1 MSSFGGA
8 VRQPATGWGGGILDK
23 ERTIAGPG
31 FNRWLAPPAALAIH
45 LCIGMAYGFS
55 VFWLPMSKLLANPD
69 AACAKDPAWVS
80 DLFTSG
86 CNWTV
91 AHETFTFTL
100 FIVFLGL
107 SAALWGRWVERSGPR
122 KTGVVSAL
130 CWCGGLAFGALGVY
144 LHQLWII
151 WLGTG
156 VLGGIGLGL
165 GYISPVSTLIKW
177 FPDRRGMATGFA
189 IMGFGGGAMIGA
201 PLAALLMKH
210 FAPGGANGVWQ
221 TYLVLA
227 AIYLLFMLGGAFGYR
242 VPPNGWKPAGWTP
255 PQDQGKTMIAQ
266 RHVHLGQVWKTPQF
280 WAIWGVLCLN
290 VSAGIGVLAMASPMF
305 QEVFGGKLLGLDT
318 GAASITPEQ
327 KVQIAASAAGL
338 VGLLSLF
345 NSLGRIFWAS
355 LSDRLGRKVTYYIFF
370 VLGIAAYCL
379 LPTFGHLGAVAL
391 FVATACLIMS
401 MYGGGFATV
410 PAYLADMFGTQMVG
424 AIHGRL
430 LTAWSVAGVVGP
442 LLIANLR
449 DFEKAQGVPAN
460 LVYDVTLYILAA
472 LLLGGLIC
480 NSRLRPV
487 APKYQMSDVELQAE
501 RKLAHEVIFDPR
513 AGTAAQGAFGAG
525 AVLAWLAVGV
535 PFAWGLWTALQKASV
550 LFH

>member
-1 MSSFGGA
+1 MSSIGGSIS
-8 VRQPATGWGGGILDK
+8 GSGGSGSGLLAK
-23 ERTIAGPG
+23 ERTIAGAG
-31 FNRWLAPPAALAIH
+31 FNRWLVPPAALAIH

-55 VFWLPMSKLLANPD
+55 VFWLPMSKLLGTPD
-69 AACAKDPAWVS
+69 PSCEKDPSWVS
-80 DLFTSG
+80 DLFTSS

-91 AHETFTFTL
+91 PHLTFTFTL
-100 FIVFLGL
+100 FIVFLGIA
-107 SAALWGRWVERSGPR
+107 AALWGGWLERAGPR
-122 KTGVVSAL
+122 KAGVVSAL
-130 CWCGGLAFGALGVY
+130 CWSGGLVAGAIGVY
-144 LHQLWII
+144 THQLWIV

-201 PLAALLMKH
+201 PLAALLMKN

-221 TYLVLA
+221 TFLVMA
-227 AIYLLFMLGGAFGYR
+227 AIYLVFMLGGAFGYR

-255 PQDQGKTMIAQ
+255 PPQSNALITQ
-266 RHVHLGQVWKTPQF
+266 RHVHLSKAWKTPQF

-305 QEVFGGKLLGLDT
+305 QEVFSGELLGLGE
-318 GAASITPEQ
+318 GATLTPEQ
-327 KVQIAASAAGL
+327 KTQIAAIAASL

-345 NSLGRIFWAS
+345 NSFGRIFWAS
-355 LSDRLGRKVTYYIFF
+355 LSDKLGRKATYYTFF
-370 VLGIAAYCL
+370 ILGIALYCA
-379 LPTFGHLGAVAL
+379 LPTLGHMGAVML
-391 FVATACLIMS
+391 FIVAACVIMS

-430 LTAWSVAGVVGP
+430 LTAWSVAGVIGP
-442 LLIANLR
+442 LLIAYLR
-449 DFEKAQGVPAN
+449 DFEKAQGVAGN
-460 LVYDVTLYILAA
+460 LVYDVTLYILAV

-480 NSRLRPV
+480 NFLVKPV
-487 APKYQMSDVELQAE
+487 DPKHQMSDEELQAE
-501 RKLAHEVIFDPR
+501 RALAHEVTADPR
-513 AGTAAQGAFGAG
+513 AATAAQGGIGA
-525 AVLAWLAVGV
+525 AVILAWLAVGI
-535 PFAWGLWTALQKASV
+535 PFAWGLKTAILKAAP